1 MSPPRTAHSRFIQQK
16 NREAMMS
23 ERGPRVNAGNFFSRA
38 GVSGAATAA
47 VTTREKKS
55 FVMSRKEPYA

>member
-1 MSPPRTAHSRFIQQK
+1 
-16 NREAMMS
+16 MMS